1 MEPIDYVRAILR
13 RWPLIVIGALI
24 GAAFAFLGTDPEPEP
39 IETSYQATHTLLADA
54 TDSNQS
60 VGTITFAQVPVFATT
75 GEVPRRVAEQ
85 LEYDGNPASLAA
97 RMIVE
102 TDQTTGVVRFTMQD
116 ANADQAVRI
125 VDAFAD
131 ETVSY
136 LAERQ
141 QDVRQERETSML
153 ATVEQLEEEIQELD
167 DELRDQ
173 AAQSEGGDEV
183 DSVTLAQRD
192 AAVREY
198 STAYEG
204 YRALV
209 AQQDEGIN
217 LTTLE
222 RAQPV
227 QIDTGGFNAPR
238 TRASRVPIAA
248 SVGAAF
254 GAGLALLA
262 ERLDA
267 KLRNRHKAEDAFGA
281 AVVGEIPTMTRRQR
295 RAKLVVGP
303 DQHHAVA
310 EAFRSLRTSITFMA
324 AGGQPLADD
333 DAVGVVLIASPAPGE
348 GKTTIAANLAAAFA
362 ETGRSVVVVNADVR
376 RPALGA
382 LLTDR
387 DRPRLPAGLAGINR
401 LDPTEFLIPT
411 TVPGVD
417 LLDLSPIGAS
427 PGDITRATV
436 RLVAALRDRID
447 VILIDTPPLAVTTEA
462 LEFVPGAEVV
472 VLVGRMGRTTVEPAK
487 RAGELI
493 RFGGAEQIAV
503 VLTVTGS
510 AHLRRKRYYGYYG
523 KRRAAPERKAAD
535 EHIRVAADDTGESRP
550 NVEALPVLAL
560 GPPDSDN
567 GDQATVD
574 VVEEQSGQPADR
586 SSEDATP
593 VDESTSDAWGEI
605 DEILAR
611 GDMWSDDD
619 GEDSATAQQRP
630 PDGQA
635 T

>member
-39 IETSYQATHTLLADA
+39 IETNYQATHTLLADA
-54 TDSNQS
+54 IGSNQS

-102 TDQTTGVVRFTMQD
+102 TDPTTGVVRFTMQD

-173 AAQSEGGDEV
+173 AAQSEDGDEV

-248 SVGAAF
+248 ASAPRSV
-254 GAGLALLA
+254 
-262 ERLDA
+262 
-267 KLRNRHKAEDAFGA
+267 
-281 AVVGEIPTMTRRQR
+281 P
-295 RAKLVVGP
+295 
-303 DQHHAVA
+303 
-310 EAFRSLRTSITFMA
+310 
-324 AGGQPLADD
+324 
-333 DAVGVVLIASPAPGE
+333 ASPCSPSASTPNC
-348 GKTTIAANLAAAFA
+348 A
-362 ETGRSVVVVNADVR
+362 TG
-376 RPALGA
+376 
-382 LLTDR
+382 T
-387 DRPRLPAGLAGINR
+387 RPRTPSA
-401 LDPTEFLIPT
+401 PP
-411 TVPGVD
+411 
-417 LLDLSPIGAS
+417 SS
-427 PGDITRATV
+427 V
-436 RLVAALRDRID
+436 R
-447 VILIDTPPLAVTTEA
+447 
-462 LEFVPGAEVV
+462 
-472 VLVGRMGRTTVEPAK
+472 
-487 RAGELI
+487 
-493 RFGGAEQIAV
+493 
-503 VLTVTGS
+503 S
-510 AHLRRKRYYGYYG
+510 RR
-523 KRRAAPERKAAD
+523 
-535 EHIRVAADDTGESRP
+535 
-550 NVEALPVLAL
+550 
-560 GPPDSDN
+560 
-567 GDQATVD
+567 
-574 VVEEQSGQPADR
+574 
-586 SSEDATP
+586 
-593 VDESTSDAWGEI
+593 
-605 DEILAR
+605 
-611 GDMWSDDD
+611 
-619 GEDSATAQQRP
+619 
-630 PDGQA
+630 
-635 T
+635 

>member
-1 MEPIDYVRAILR
+1 M
-13 RWPLIVIGALI
+13 
-24 GAAFAFLGTDPEPEP
+24 
-39 IETSYQATHTLLADA
+39 
-54 TDSNQS
+54 
-60 VGTITFAQVPVFATT
+60 
-75 GEVPRRVAEQ
+75 
-85 LEYDGNPASLAA
+85 
-97 RMIVE
+97 
-102 TDQTTGVVRFTMQD
+102 
-116 ANADQAVRI
+116 
-125 VDAFAD
+125 
-131 ETVSY
+131 
-136 LAERQ
+136 
-141 QDVRQERETSML
+141 
-153 ATVEQLEEEIQELD
+153 
-167 DELRDQ
+167 
-173 AAQSEGGDEV
+173 
-183 DSVTLAQRD
+183 TLAQRD

-248 SVGAAF
+248 AVGAAF

-348 GKTTIAANLAAAFA
+348 GKTTVAANLAAAFA

-401 LDPTEFLIPT
+401 LDPAEFLIPT
-411 TVPGVD
+411 IVPGVD

-487 RAGELI
+487 RAGELT
-493 RFGGAEQIAV
+493 RFGGAEHIAV
-503 VLTVTGS
+503 VLTATGS

-523 KRRAAPERKAAD
+523 KRRA
-535 EHIRVAADDTGESRP
+535 
-550 NVEALPVLAL
+550 
-560 GPPDSDN
+560 GP
-567 GDQATVD
+567 GAQ
-574 VVEEQSGQPADR
+574 DR
-586 SSEDATP
+586 CRRHP
-593 VDESTSDAWGEI
+593 
-605 DEILAR
+605 R
-611 GDMWSDDD
+611 
-619 GEDSATAQQRP
+619 RRRRHR
-630 PDGQA
+630 
-635 T
+635 